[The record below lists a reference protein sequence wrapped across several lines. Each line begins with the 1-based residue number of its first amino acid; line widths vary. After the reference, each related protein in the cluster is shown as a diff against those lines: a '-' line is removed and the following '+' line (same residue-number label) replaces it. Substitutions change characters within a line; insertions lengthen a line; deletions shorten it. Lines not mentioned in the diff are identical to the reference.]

1 VTNRADLSGHRE
13 PRLGIL
19 SPAGHRSDDRS
30 DEPSF
35 LELVRQR
42 ERGKLKLYIG
52 SAAGTGKTYRM
63 LQEAHELRRRAVD
76 VVVGFVEAHGR
87 LETEAQIL
95 DLEVV
100 PRSTIAYRG
109 VTLDEMDVDAVIA
122 RRPQVAIVD
131 ELAHTNVPGSR
142 NEKRW
147 QDVILLL
154 AEGINVISAVNVQH
168 LESLNDVIQSTLGV
182 TVRETVPDWIIAQAD
197 QVVNLDISTEDLRQR
212 LREGKIY
219 RQDKIRAA
227 LANFF
232 TDENLTTL
240 RELALRE
247 VASSVD
253 RSREAIVRREGNG
266 GVAAPRK
273 TVDRVMACMSSDPPL
288 SRVLLRKAS
297 RIAGRLNS
305 DWYCV
310 YVQTPDERPDR
321 IDSAIQRRLVDK
333 IQLAQSLGAE
343 IMKLEGV
350 DVAATLSLFASDHG
364 VTLAIV
370 GETRRSRW
378 YRLRNGSIVDR
389 LLGKAP
395 GLDVLVVSAADRPDQ
410 RRGATREESD
420 SGGWS

>member
-1 VTNRADLSGHRE
+1 MTVQGA
-13 PRLGIL
+13 
-19 SPAGHRSDDRS
+19 
-30 DEPSF
+30 PSF

-63 LQEAHELRRRAVD
+63 LQEAHDLCRRGVD
-76 VVVGFVEAHGR
+76 VIVGFVETHERA
-87 LETEAQIL
+87 ETESEIR

-100 PRSTIAYRG
+100 PRRKIAYRG
-109 VTLDEMDVDAVIA
+109 VTLEEMDVDAVIA
-122 RRPQVAIVD
+122 RRPQVALVD
-131 ELAHTNVPGSR
+131 ELAHTNVPGSG

-147 QDVILLL
+147 QDVMSILDD
-154 AEGINVISAVNVQH
+154 GINVISAVNVQH
-168 LESLNDVIQSTLGV
+168 LESLNDVIQRTLGV
-182 TVRETVPDWIIAQAD
+182 TVRETVPDWIVGQAD
-197 QVVNLDISTEDLRQR
+197 QVVNLDISAEDLRQR
-212 LREGKIY
+212 LSEGKIY
-219 RQDKIRAA
+219 RQDRIEAA

-253 RSREAIVRREGNG
+253 RSRAAIIRREEHG
-266 GVAAPRK
+266 GATLARK

-310 YVQTPDERPDR
+310 YVQTPEERPDR
-321 IDSAIQRRLVDK
+321 IDSSVQRRLVDN

-343 IMKLEGV
+343 VVTLEGR
-350 DVAATLSLFASDHG
+350 DVAIALSRFGAEHG

-378 YRLRNGSIVDR
+378 YRLRHGSIVDR
-389 LLGKAP
+389 LLTKSS
-395 GLDVLVVSAADRPDQ
+395 GLDVLVVSVADRANHQ
-410 RRGATREESD
+410 RRGMAPRDSD
-420 SGGWS
+420 TDIGAWA